1 MNDVNAMDFIP
12 YEKGSY
18 YVFDRAYNDFRR
30 LSNIDKA
37 ECFFVVRAK
46 SNILYEVVSAR
57 ENLGQYILKDQQ
69 ISLTG
74 TKTKNANEKNLR
86 LVEFY
91 DSDNERIFTCLT
103 NSNKISALRVA
114 ELYKNRWLVE
124 LFFKWL
130 KQHLKIKHF
139 WGTTENTVKIQI
151 YTSIITNCLVAI
163 VHHDLKLKRSLY
175 EILQIL
181 GMSLTDKTPLCEL
194 LAVSKAEKL
203 ENEDEITLDLFDSLF
218 LS

>member
-1 MNDVNAMDFIP
+1 MDFIP

-18 YVFDRAYNDFRR
+18 YVFDRAYNDFRC

-37 ECFFVVRAK
+37 GYFFVVRAK

-74 TKTKNANEKNLR
+74 TKTKNAGEKNLR
-86 LVEFY
+86 LVKFY
-91 DSDNERIFTCLT
+91 DFDNERIFTYLT

-124 LFFKWL
+124 LFW
-130 KQHLKIKHF
+130 
-139 WGTTENTVKIQI
+139 
-151 YTSIITNCLVAI
+151 
-163 VHHDLKLKRSLY
+163 
-175 EILQIL
+175 
-181 GMSLTDKTPLCEL
+181 
-194 LAVSKAEKL
+194 
-203 ENEDEITLDLFDSLF
+203 
-218 LS
+218 

>member
-86 LVEFY
+86 LVEFM
-91 DSDNERIFTCLT
+91 IP
-103 NSNKISALRVA
+103 
-114 ELYKNRWLVE
+114 
-124 LFFKWL
+124 
-130 KQHLKIKHF
+130 
-139 WGTTENTVKIQI
+139 TTKEFSPT
-151 YTSIITNCLVAI
+151 
-163 VHHDLKLKRSLY
+163 
-175 EILQIL
+175 
-181 GMSLTDKTPLCEL
+181 
-194 LAVSKAEKL
+194 
-203 ENEDEITLDLFDSLF
+203 
-218 LS
+218 